1 MLRTKFTTLAYSN
14 ITSPGEFLLLNKK
27 GGVL

>member
-1 MLRTKFTTLAYSN
+1 MLKIKFTTLAYSN
-14 ITSPGEFLLLNKK
+14 ITSGECSLLNKK